1 MYSIIS
7 WTTEETDKYWDV
19 YIPCWR
25 AQPPCCNITA
35 LHPVGGSS
43 RVQHCKCQHLMSSG
57 YIKQIIGLAPGWWEK
72 GTYCKSLEIR
82 YFMKTLWYNKRT
94 TWVNN
99 RQGSSRP
106 NNNNN
111 KPWEGV
117 PREASVFPDCLPSWG
132 RPSFHSKCE
141 CGSTW
146 RRLTSLVVVILH
158 NGLDII
164 SATKTKNETNKT
176 LHHFLFQL
184 KTQQGNKP

>member
-1 MYSIIS
+1 MYFIIS
-7 WTTEETDKYWDV
+7 WTTKETDKYWDV

-57 YIKQIIGLAPGWWEK
+57 YIKQKIGLAPGWWEK
-72 GTYCKSLEIR
+72 GTYCKGLGIR

-94 TWVNN
+94 WVNN
-99 RQGSSRP
+99 HQGSSWP
-106 NNNNN
+106 NN
-111 KPWEGV
+111 KPWEQV
-117 PREASVFPDCLPSWG
+117 PWEASVFPDCLPSWG

-146 RRLTSLVVVILH
+146 RRLTSLVVLIPH

-164 SATKTKNETNKT
+164 FANEQRQVVMSSWRVPSTA
-176 LHHFLFQL
+176 L
-184 KTQQGNKP
+184 KCFWKSKHWET